1 MIFFLK
7 ATEVALSYSP
17 AGVGSIKFS
26 SENFINKGWGV
37 GLVENSWV
45 ISCDEMT
52 VNLKLKSNRGYLVPE
67 LGHNFDFRRYPLFK
81 GVSSDCFSL
90 ACPVEEV
97 CKWAMVPDLAKWAM
111 FI

>member
-45 ISCDEMT
+45 ISCDEVT

-67 LGHNFDFRRYPLFK
+67 
-81 GVSSDCFSL
+81 
-90 ACPVEEV
+90 
-97 CKWAMVPDLAKWAM
+97 
-111 FI
+111 